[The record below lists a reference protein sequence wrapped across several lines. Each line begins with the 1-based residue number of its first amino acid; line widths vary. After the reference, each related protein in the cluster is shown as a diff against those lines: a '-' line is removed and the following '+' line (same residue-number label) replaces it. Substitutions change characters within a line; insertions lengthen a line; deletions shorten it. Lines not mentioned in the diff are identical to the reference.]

1 MIRCAFALLLTLLLL
16 VRVPVTSRAQE
27 ATPVSPDAAITTEV
41 LATIRLPATANPA
54 LPAIFDVWL
63 WRLTP
68 GEELRFTTE
77 DSSPSIAADVVLEG
91 AYTVESEGRLQVQ
104 RTTGLEEVPSG
115 TDVTVRAGE
124 AVIYVEN
131 QAAQT
136 LRNTGDE
143 ASQVLSFGVFSA
155 TPSTGVQVGPV
166 GQEDWARSGLA
177 GQALTVRVERLTL
190 PPGASLPAFVS
201 EVRAPRI
208 LAVADGVA
216 LRTIVSP
223 GAVTPRPARA
233 FGQDEVM
240 WLRSLSE
247 GDEWHVRN
255 DEDRPLVLLQV
266 TITRDP
272 TVPPAAATPTS

>member
-1 MIRCAFALLLTLLLL
+1 MIRYAFALLLTLLL
-16 VRVPVTSRAQE
+16 VRVPLTSQAQE
-27 ATPVSPDAAITTEV
+27 ATPVSPDAQITTEV
-41 LATIRLPATANPA
+41 VATLQLPATANPP
-54 LPAIFDVWL
+54 LPALFDVWL

-68 GEELRFTTE
+68 GEELRFATG
-77 DSSPSIAADVVLEG
+77 DSPPSIAADVVLEG

-104 RTTGLEEVPSG
+104 RTTGREELPPG
-115 TDVTVRAGE
+115 TDVTVRPGD

-136 LRNTGDE
+136 LRNTGTVP
-143 ASQVLSFGVFSA
+143 SQALSLGVFASSPPA
-155 TPSTGVQVGPV
+155 GVQVGPV

-190 PPGASLPAFVS
+190 PPRASLPAFVS
-201 EVRAPRI
+201 DVRSPRI
-208 LAVADGVA
+208 LAVVDGVA
-216 LRTIVSP
+216 HRTIVSP
-223 GAVTPRPARA
+223 GVMTPLPARA
-233 FGQDEVM
+233 FGPDEVM

-266 TITRDP
+266 RIIRDP
-272 TVPPAAATPTS
+272 AAPPVAATPTA